1 MLSNDLSE
9 AKVIDFSYSTPLN
22 LDELSAAPANS
33 ILSKWLSSTPQFTP
47 PESTIK
53 DRVPM
58 VDDFSKIDV
67 WALAVLLM
75 NMLTD
80 DYAWPNILDGYN

>member
-1 MLSNDLSE
+1 
-9 AKVIDFSYSTPLN
+9 
-22 LDELSAAPANS
+22 
-33 ILSKWLSSTPQFTP
+33 
-47 PESTIK
+47 
-53 DRVPM
+53 M

-80 DYAWPNILDGYN
+80 DFAFPNILDGYNLYTEFMSQP